1 VSLAISP
8 VGQEALDRPGAPRA
22 VVETTLK
29 DIARINAW
37 LGGRSAAAFGLDALL
52 HGALPGRPLTLLD
65 VGAGSGDIV
74 HYLTRRAARR
84 GVTLTPLVM
93 ERHPVAARLC
103 RQAGLPVVLSDGA
116 RLPLSHRS
124 VDVVLLSQVLHHLT
138 RESAATLLRELN
150 RVARLGVVVADLRR
164 HVAAALG
171 IWLASY
177 PLRLHPVT
185 RRDGVTSVRRGFTP
199 AELVQVLRLAGVS
212 GAVHR
217 RPGFRLVAVWQVA
230 GAHG

>member
-1 VSLAISP
+1 MSLAISP
-8 VGQEALDRPGAPRA
+8 IGEEALDRPGAPAA
-22 VVETTLK
+22 VVETTLN
-29 DIARINAW
+29 DIARVNAW
-37 LGGRSAAAFGLDALL
+37 LGGRAAAAFGVDTLL
-52 HGALPGRPLTLLD
+52 NRSSPGRRLTLLD

-74 HYLTRRAARR
+74 HHLRRRAARR
-84 GVTLTPLVM
+84 GVIIAPLAI

-103 RQAGLPVVLSDGA
+103 RRAGLAAVVSDGA
-116 RLPLSHRS
+116 RLPLPDRS
-124 VDVVLLSQVLHHLT
+124 VDLVVVSQVLHHLT
-138 RESAATLLRELN
+138 RDAAATLLRELD

-164 HVAAALG
+164 HIVAALG

-199 AELVQVLRLAGVS
+199 AELGQLLRLAGVS

-217 RPGFRLVAVWQVA
+217 RPGYRLVAVWKVG